1 MSRATSDILSPQVV
15 RAGLP
20 SLVSSS
26 QAETAADQRGLAPI
40 RTEHGRRF
48 VTRALMTRREAAN
61 YLRVSERTID
71 RLRKQKLIPSV
82 KVARGVRFLPED
94 IESYLRQCRR

>member
-1 MSRATSDILSPQVV
+1 
-15 RAGLP
+15 
-20 SLVSSS
+20 
-26 QAETAADQRGLAPI
+26 
-40 RTEHGRRF
+40 
-48 VTRALMTRREAAN
+48 MTRREAAN